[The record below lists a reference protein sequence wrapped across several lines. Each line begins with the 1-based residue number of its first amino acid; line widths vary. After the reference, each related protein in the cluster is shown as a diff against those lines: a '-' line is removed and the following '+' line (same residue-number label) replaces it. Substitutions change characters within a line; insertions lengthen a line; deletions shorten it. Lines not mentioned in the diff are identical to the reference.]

1 MRSIGGSFIFAYSSY
16 NLNFGIVHFLSC
28 FHWLRRQ
35 TYDLPLMINDLKKQ
49 ILDKAVQY
57 FPEVQEIR
65 HHIHANPELSFH
77 EHGTSAFVADKL
89 KGMGVA
95 CQQGIAGTGVVALI
109 SGKNPDKR
117 CIALRADMD
126 ALPIMEA
133 NDVPYRSRNDGV
145 MHACGHDV
153 HTSCLLGAAHILQD
167 LRDSFEGT
175 VKLIFQPG
183 EEKHP
188 GGASIMIKEGVLENP
203 KPEAIFALH
212 VFPHLKTGETGFRAG
227 QYMAS
232 ADEIYITIQ
241 GRGGHAA
248 LPHQTVDPIAIS
260 ALVITG
266 LQQIISR
273 KGNPLIP
280 SVLTF
285 GKIQGGFTT
294 NVIPDKVEILG
305 TFRTMDGQWRYE
317 AHRWIKEFTEQ
328 TCAAYGAVALVE
340 IPAGY
345 PSLFNDPALTA
356 KAEAWAK
363 EYVGETNVH
372 ELEMRMAGE
381 DFSFYTHH
389 VPGCFF
395 RIGTSPDGKQFT
407 APVHNSH
414 FDIDEE
420 SMKTGM
426 GMMAWCAV
434 NALA

>member
-1 MRSIGGSFIFAYSSY
+1 M
-16 NLNFGIVHFLSC
+16 
-28 FHWLRRQ
+28 
-35 TYDLPLMINDLKKQ
+35 TTDLKTQ
-49 ILDKAVQY
+49 ISAKAEQY
-57 FPEVQEIR
+57 FSEVQAIR

-77 EHGTSAFVADKL
+77 EVKTSAYVSEKL
-89 KGMGVA
+89 KAIGITN
-95 CQQGIAGTGVVALI
+95 QKIIAGTGIVALI
-109 SGKNPDKR
+109 EGKNPTSR

-126 ALPIMEA
+126 ALPILEA
-133 NDVPYRSRNDGV
+133 NDVPYRSQNQGV

-153 HTSCLLGAAHILQD
+153 HTSCLLGAAHILYD
-167 LRDSFEGT
+167 LRDSWEGT

-203 KPEAIFALH
+203 KPQAIFALH
-212 VFPHLKTGETGFRAG
+212 VYPHLCTGATGFKAG

-232 ADEIYITIQ
+232 ADEIYITIR
-241 GRGGHAA
+241 GKGGHAA

-285 GKIQGGFTT
+285 GKIQGGFAT
-294 NVIPDKVEILG
+294 NVIPDQVDIFG
-305 TFRTMDGQWRYE
+305 TFRTMDEKWRYE

-328 TCAAYGAVALVE
+328 TCSAYGAAAIVE
-340 IPAGY
+340 IPVGY
-345 PSLFNDPALTA
+345 PSLFNDPELTENA
-356 KAEAWAK
+356 RSWAK
-363 EYVGETNVH
+363 EYVGEANVH
-372 ELEMRMAGE
+372 ELDMRMAGE

-395 RIGTSPDGKQFT
+395 RIGTSKDGKQFT
-407 APVHNSH
+407 APVHNAH

-420 SMKTGM
+420 SLKTGM

-434 NALA
+434 NSLM